1 MSNIKA
7 IIFDIDGVLTNGGI
21 TIDSSG
27 DEIKTFNVRDGQLID
42 FMRSQ
47 GYIFGAIS
55 GRYSKAL
62 EYRLKEM
69 NVDFIRLGVKNKYK
83 VLREILDEFKLSQ
96 SEVAYIGD
104 DLIDVEVLKFVAYS
118 YAPCD
123 ACAYVKDIVKTVT
136 SAKGGE
142 GVLREVI
149 DGIISNNQ
157 KLKSLLMS
165 NFKL

>member
-21 TIDSSG
+21 TIDSRG

-62 EYRLKEM
+62 EFRLKEM
-69 NVDFIRLGVKNKYK
+69 NVDFVRLGVKNKYI

-96 SEVAYIGD
+96 TEVAYIGD
-104 DLIDVEVLKFVAYS
+104 DVIDVEVLKFVAYS

-123 ACAYVKDIVKTVT
+123 ASNYVKDIVQTVT
-136 SAKGGE
+136 NAKGGE

-149 DGIISNNQ
+149 DGIISKNQ